1 MNLTFINVVL
11 WICTEYV
18 LKNVSE
24 NMSSVVNK
32 GTVNADKCLVLTLS
46 TRLCLM
52 LTVLCPEM

>member
-11 WICTEYV
+11 WFCTEYV
-18 LKNVSE
+18 VKNVSE

-32 GTVNADKCLVLTLS
+32 GTVNTDKCFELTLS
-46 TRLCLM
+46 TRLCLV